1 MLRSKQDKD
10 NFTHLIMQLA
20 MLRIL
25 GHVIPDNKS
34 LWIGLTM
41 VYGIGRVKS
50 MQVITDLWLDPMKKV
65 KDVTDDEQKLIIDAF
80 KTMVLENDLRRQVM
94 SNIKRLKEIKCYRWM
109 RHNLGLPVRGQ
120 STRKN
125 ARTAKKLL
133 WRSKVRPVLKK

>member
-50 MQVITDLWLDPMKKV
+50 MQVITDL
-65 KDVTDDEQKLIIDAF
+65 
-80 KTMVLENDLRRQVM
+80 
-94 SNIKRLKEIKCYRWM
+94 
-109 RHNLGLPVRGQ
+109 
-120 STRKN
+120 
-125 ARTAKKLL
+125 
-133 WRSKVRPVLKK
+133 